1 VSSGVKSLERRDD
14 VPLDHVVEGNVILR
28 TGSGSTAVRRHK
40 PYRALRTRPSFVARE
55 ASFFTKE
62 ALTFTKE
69 ALTFAKE
76 AFTFTKEALT
86 FAKEAFTFAKEAFT
100 FANETLIFAKEGSIF
115 AKEASIFA
123 KEGRSSRKKV
133 RSFQEHRVSVRGH
146 PAFRT
151 IWWRGRPSSGASR
164 HLLPQGEG
172 PEGED
177 SSCYRSSPS
186 QEIIDGHKPFRP
198 YITSG
203 PYTFRVTYGERPREE
218 LGLVSRRDGFQRRPE
233 T

>member
-1 VSSGVKSLERRDD
+1 M
-14 VPLDHVVEGNVILR
+14 
-28 TGSGSTAVRRHK
+28 
-40 PYRALRTRPSFVARE
+40 
-55 ASFFTKE
+55 
-62 ALTFTKE
+62 TFTKE

-76 AFTFTKEALT
+76 ALT
-86 FAKEAFTFAKEAFT
+86 FAKEAS
-100 FANETLIFAKEGSIF
+100 IFAEEASIFAEEASIF

-123 KEGRSSRKKV
+123 KEASIFAKEASIFAEEASIFAKEGSIFPGTSGIRARAPG
-133 RSFQEHRVSVRGH
+133 VSHDLV
-146 PAFRT
+146 A
-151 IWWRGRPSSGASR
+151 GRPSSGASR
-164 HLLPQGEG
+164 LLLPQGEG

-198 YITSG
+198 YITSR